1 MTVVNMHEAKS
12 QLSKLVARAEAGEDV
27 VIARDG
33 KPAVRLTPVRA
44 EQATWTQ
51 RIEGALAGKIWI
63 SDDFDAPMPELE
75 AAIYDGAI
83 EP

>member
-33 KPAVRLTPVRA
+33 KPAVRLIPVRD
-44 EQATWTQ
+44 EGPTWIQ
-51 RIEGALAGKIWI
+51 RIDGALAGRVWI
-63 SDDFDAPMPELE
+63 SDDFDAPMPEFE
-75 AAIYDGAI
+75 DAFYNGPI